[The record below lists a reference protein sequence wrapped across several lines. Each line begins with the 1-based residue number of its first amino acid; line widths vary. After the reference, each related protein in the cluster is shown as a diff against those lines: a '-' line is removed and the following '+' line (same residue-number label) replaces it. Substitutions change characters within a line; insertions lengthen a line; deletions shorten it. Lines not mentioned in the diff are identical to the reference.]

1 MENQECYLKNAKQTK
16 GKCCKIK
23 KKNQNVIKTSETII
37 LLEKQLRKQILRE
50 RRHLKS
56 AKVSN

>member
-1 MENQECYLKNAKQTK
+1 MQNKQKENAVKSR
-16 GKCCKIK
+16 